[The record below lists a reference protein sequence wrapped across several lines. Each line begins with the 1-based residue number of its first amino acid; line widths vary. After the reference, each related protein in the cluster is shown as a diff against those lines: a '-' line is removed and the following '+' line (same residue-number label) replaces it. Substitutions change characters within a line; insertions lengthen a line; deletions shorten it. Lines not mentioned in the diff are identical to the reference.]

1 MRNTGYGRCGV
12 KVLFACGIKFKH
24 SISFGF
30 TFNFGIS
37 FVTFCLK
44 LP

>member
-24 SISFGF
+24 FISFVF
-30 TFNFGIS
+30 TFNLEL
-37 FVTFCLK
+37 VVAFCLK